1 MLHKLVTAPINL
13 VVKIGEKV
21 QEEADKQLYDLPTI
35 QQKLIQLQMMFELGE
50 IPEEAF
56 QEKEDE
62 LLMRYEIAKRREIE
76 QWEELTKKK
85 EMRNPRWENYCI
97 YTV

>member
-62 LLMRYEIAKRREIE
+62 LLIRYEIAKRREIE
-76 QWEELTKKK
+76 QWEELTQK
-85 EMRNPRWENYCI
+85 RNEES
-97 YTV
+97 